1 MFIQGNLQ
9 EVFDALYTMGII
21 DPTLKADWAMAEKE
35 KKAHSSRLR
44 EMIQII
50 NNIYSC
56 TTPLNPMNTSPAFS
70 HQKSTSS
77 FNNETD
83 RVKLLM
89 ESLKDFNRESL
100 VYLAMEVARE
110 LVEFEERKTIH

>member
-21 DPTLKADWAMAEKE
+21 DPTLKTDWTMAEKE
-35 KKAHSSRLR
+35 KKVHSSRLR

-56 TTPLNPMNTSPAFS
+56 STALNSVCLSPTASHQKVPSPLNP
-70 HQKSTSS
+70 
-77 FNNETD
+77 ETD